1 MLRLISALV
10 AVAALVVGVSFYMG
24 WFAVTPAG
32 TTYDGKTTNFNVS
45 INKGKFV
52 EDVQKGK
59 DEVKQAIGVSTTPSA
74 TPDPVP
80 TTPAPRIA
88 LDPNSG
94 STAPAPAP
102 VPTPVDPPT
111 ATPPTLPP
119 APAPAEP
126 LPS

>member
-1 MLRLISALV
+1 MSRLITALV
-10 AVAALVVGVSFYMG
+10 AAAALLIGVSFYMG

-32 TTYDGKTTNFNVS
+32 TTYDGRTTNFNVS

-59 DEVKQAIGVSTTPSA
+59 EEVKHAIGVSTTPA
-74 TPDPVP
+74 PTPDPVP
-80 TTPAPRIA
+80 TTPVPRIA
-88 LDPNSG
+88 LDPNPN

-102 VPTPVDPPT
+102 APTPIDPPT
-111 ATPPTLPP
+111 ATPPALPP